1 MSGDRSRERRQRACE
16 CLEMAKRASDA
27 NIRAL
32 FVDMA
37 WKWLDL
43 AELDEW
49 DNWEKALRRSAI
61 QAKIGQELRAK
72 YELPQELPDRILTL
86 LMKINAPQDGESGAT
101 AGDGERALV
110 GSRSVNGNAVSA

>member
-16 CLEMAKRASDA
+16 CLEMAKQASDA

-49 DNWEKALRRSAI
+49 DNWEKALRRRAI
-61 QAKIGQELRAK
+61 QTKIGQELRA
-72 YELPQELPDRILTL
+72 
-86 LMKINAPQDGESGAT
+86 
-101 AGDGERALV
+101 
-110 GSRSVNGNAVSA
+110 

>member
-1 MSGDRSRERRQRACE
+1 
-16 CLEMAKRASDA
+16 MAKQASDA

-49 DNWEKALRRSAI
+49 DNWEKALRRRAI
-61 QAKIGQELRAK
+61 QTKIGQELRAQ
-72 YELPQELPDRILTL
+72 YELPQELPGRILTL

-101 AGDGERALV
+101 ADDGQSRGNEAARV
-110 GSRSVNGNAVSA
+110 GRLAVGGKAFELSGTHARPSTTAH